1 MIKSYLFDL
10 FYIKFSSM
18 RALQIFFT
26 LCLGMQLLVGQ
37 NVEIEPDRPG
47 TDNYQERSRAN
58 LRSESIVNIYS
69 NVAVADVHVWNL
81 PWQSSERTFPA
92 KIALPTDNQRYII
105 SFYTQAEFQ
114 AITQELQTFDF
125 DSRDIEE
132 FELLQDQFAR
142 MELATKY
149 VRPIPGTDA
158 SVFLTHCSSDDLDC
172 EKGMHWLDQFY
183 AHYYDAKQE
192 QNLVSDLNG
201 SDLTEEEKF
210 LVRRHRLGVL
220 SMVSLFSMVMFV
232 IDSNIQ

>member
-1 MIKSYLFDL
+1 MIKSYLFGL

-18 RALQIFFT
+18 RAIQTVFT
-26 LCLGMQLLVGQ
+26 LCLGMQLLVAQ

-58 LRSESIVNIYS
+58 LRAESIVNIYS
-69 NVAVADVHVWNL
+69 NVAVADVYVWNV

-105 SFYTQAEFQ
+105 SLYTQAEFQ

-201 SDLTEEEKF
+201 SDLTEEENF
-210 LVRRHRLGVL
+210 LVRRHRLGVF
-220 SMVSLFSMVMFV
+220 SMVGLFSMVMFV

>member
-18 RALQIFFT
+18 RVLQTFFT

-114 AITQELQTFDF
+114 SITQELQTFDF
-125 DSRDIEE
+125 DSRDIDE
-132 FELLQDQFAR
+132 FELLQDQLVK

-149 VRPIPGTDA
+149 VRPIPGTDS
-158 SVFLTHCSSDDLDC
+158 SVFLTHCSTEDLDC

-183 AHYYDAKQE
+183 AHYYDSKQE

-210 LVRRHRLGVL
+210 LVRRHSLGVF

-232 IDSNIQ
+232 IDSNVQ